1 MYSFT
6 RCKLLQSC
14 AFRAAPPRTSFARRA
29 TETEHY
35 FWIYIGHWPTLFNS
49 GKSNEAKEQRKMAA
63 AGSTSRLTG
72 QSHETI
78 IHLSSKSETPA
89 FHTASTAP
97 LCNAGGE
104 LHRGLTQ
111 INALKQLH
119 TTDLT
124 SARRW
129 ETASCISPQR
139 HKKIILIFKLFIA
152 RFCGNEEWRL
162 LNNKPP
168 KLLRCWYKSELNC
181 PVNCDQLFSPKK

>member
-1 MYSFT
+1 MLSGL
-6 RCKLLQSC
+6 LLQGHPSLGGQQRQNIISG
-14 AFRAAPPRTSFARRA
+14 FILVTDL
-29 TETEHY
+29 HY
-35 FWIYIGHWPTLFNS
+35 LILGSQMRQRNS
-49 GKSNEAKEQRKMAA
+49 GKWQLLGQRVAWQDKVMKP
-63 AGSTSRLTG
+63 SFTSAVSQKRRHFTQQALHHSVM
-72 QSHETI
+72 QVENS
-78 IHLSSKSETPA
+78 
-89 FHTASTAP
+89 
-97 LCNAGGE
+97 
-104 LHRGLTQ
+104 HRGLTQ